1 MCNRDNVFFSVDNT
15 YVDSVSPAIFSQ
27 PFEFILRLNVR
38 DLSGIV
44 TVKFFIL
51 ENLDLRFWISSVRC
65 SIEESEHVS

>member
-1 MCNRDNVFFSVDNT
+1 MCNRDNIFFSVDNT
-15 YVDSVSPAIFSQ
+15 YADSVSPAIFSQ

-51 ENLDLRFWISSVRC
+51 ENLDFECEMSDRRI
-65 SIEESEHVS
+65 

>member
-1 MCNRDNVFFSVDNT
+1 MCNRDNIFFGVDNT

-27 PFEFILRLNVR
+27 PFELILRLNVR

-51 ENLDLRFWISSVRC
+51 ENLDLRF
-65 SIEESEHVS
+65 